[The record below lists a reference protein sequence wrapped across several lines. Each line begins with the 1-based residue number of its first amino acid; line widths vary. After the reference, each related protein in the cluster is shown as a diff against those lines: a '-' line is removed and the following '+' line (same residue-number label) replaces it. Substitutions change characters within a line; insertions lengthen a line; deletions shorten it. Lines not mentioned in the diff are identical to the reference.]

1 MTRPAHAS
9 AETPTRPTP
18 TPIPIPA
25 PVEIPP
31 PRLVLDPDEDVSES
45 PAPEDVVA
53 CADAVVA
60 LAAVR
65 LVADGVDFDV
75 VDDEVDVVEEID
87 TSSLL
92 MLKYAEDTSLT
103 LVSPWLSA
111 EPLKSQKKKT
121 LDMERSKSYNCT
133 VQLKESRTSG
143 RVVPRCI
150 LYD

>member
-1 MTRPAHAS
+1 M
-9 AETPTRPTP
+9 
-18 TPIPIPA
+18 
-25 PVEIPP
+25 
-31 PRLVLDPDEDVSES
+31 
-45 PAPEDVVA
+45 A

-65 LVADGVDFDV
+65 LVADEVDSDV

-92 MLKYAEDTSLT
+92 MLKYAEETSLT

-121 LDMERSKSYNCT
+121 LDMERSKSYSCT

-150 LYD
+150 SYDQFTGS